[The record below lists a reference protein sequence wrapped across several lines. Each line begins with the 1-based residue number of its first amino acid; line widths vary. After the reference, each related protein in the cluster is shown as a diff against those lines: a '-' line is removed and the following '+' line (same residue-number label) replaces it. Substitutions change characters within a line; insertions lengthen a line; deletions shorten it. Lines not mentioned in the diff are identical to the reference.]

1 MTQSS
6 EASIHN
12 IPGIPEIDRLR
23 VPPTRACR
31 YRGRMLTARD
41 FDTLL
46 SIKDSVAG
54 GHPQT
59 DAQVWALLPDPQG
72 KSLSSDGTGNADRY
86 NCDECGQP

>member
-23 VPPTRACR
+23 IPPTRACR

-54 GHPQT
+54 GHDVEVRGT
-59 DAQVWALLPDPQG
+59 
-72 KSLSSDGTGNADRY
+72 SDGSLRVLEITRKNISA
-86 NCDECGQP
+86 Q

>member
-12 IPGIPEIDRLR
+12 IPGTPEIDRLR
-23 VPPTRACR
+23 IPPTRACR

-54 GHPQT
+54 GHDVEVRGTPDGSLRVLEIT
-59 DAQVWALLPDPQG
+59 RKNISAQ
-72 KSLSSDGTGNADRY
+72 
-86 NCDECGQP
+86 